1 VLRAWPAALAAAA
14 VLLCS
19 PAAGAITPS
28 AALARSL
35 KPSIQA
41 TYNRHH
47 TGFLFTTV
55 SCKIAAS
62 GLTAT
67 CQARFTAAAERA
79 VGVLQI
85 DAKINRSTGG
95 VSYQPVSIA
104 CRDAK
109 SAAKI
114 TC

>member
-1 VLRAWPAALAAAA
+1 MLRALAASAA
-14 VLLCS
+14 VALAAS
-19 PAAGAITPS
+19 ATAGAITPS

-41 TYNRHH
+41 TYTKHK

-62 GLTAT
+62 GATAT
-67 CQARFTAAAERA
+67 CQAHFTAKAERA
-79 VGVLQI
+79 LGVLRVA
-85 DAKINRSTGG
+85 AKINRSTGA
-95 VSYQPVSIA
+95 VSYQAVSLA
-104 CRDAK
+104 CTDSK
-109 SAAKI
+109 TGAKI

>member
-1 VLRAWPAALAAAA
+1 VLRALAAVAALAFA
-14 VLLCS
+14 VC
-19 PAAGAITPS
+19 ATAGAMTPS

-41 TYNRHH
+41 TYTKHK

-62 GLTAT
+62 GTNAT
-67 CQARFTAAAERA
+67 CQAHFTAKAERA
-79 VGVLQI
+79 VGVLLV
-85 DAKINRSTGG
+85 DAKINRSTGA
-95 VSYQPVSIA
+95 VSYQAVSLSCA
-104 CRDAK
+104 DSKTGAK
-109 SAAKI
+109 V